1 MRQNKM
7 NNELP
12 QIYCDMDQVLVNF
25 MGGANKVLTAKG
37 LQPFQQGEKD
47 VKWEA
52 LRSVPK
58 FWANLEPMSDAMMLW
73 RYIKP
78 HQPYILSTP
87 SKRMATCKPEKLEW
101 IRKHLGN
108 VEHVYLV
115 PREEKQKFAVTSD
128 GTPNLLIDDYEK
140 NIKEWVAKGG
150 IGIRHINSIN
160 TISQL
165 RKIGY

>member
-1 MRQNKM
+1 MT
-7 NNELP
+7 NELP

-101 IRKHLGN
+101 IRKHYN
-108 VEHVYLV
+108 F
-115 PREEKQKFAVTSD
+115 RM
-128 GTPNLLIDDYEK
+128 LLK
-140 NIKEWVAKGG
+140 
-150 IGIRHINSIN
+150 SSS
-160 TISQL
+160 TL
-165 RKIGY
+165 RKKRDAGRG

>member
-1 MRQNKM
+1 
-7 NNELP
+7 
-12 QIYCDMDQVLVNF
+12 
-25 MGGANKVLTAKG
+25 
-37 LQPFQQGEKD
+37 
-47 VKWEA
+47 
-52 LRSVPK
+52 
-58 FWANLEPMSDAMMLW
+58 
-73 RYIKP
+73 
-78 HQPYILSTP
+78 
-87 SKRMATCKPEKLEW
+87 MATCKPEKLEW

>member
-1 MRQNKM
+1 M

-25 MGGANKVLTAKG
+25 LGGANKVLTAQG

-47 VKWEA
+47 VTWEA
-52 LRSVPK
+52 LSKVPK
-58 FWANLEPMSDAMMLW
+58 FWANLEPMPDAMMLW

-87 SKRMATCKPEKLEW
+87 SKRMVTCKPEKLEW

-108 VEHVYLV
+108 VEQIYLV
-115 PREEKQKFAVTSD
+115 PRENKQKFAVTSD

-150 IGIRHINSIN
+150 IGIRHINSMN

>member
-1 MRQNKM
+1 M

-12 QIYCDMDQVLVNF
+12 QIYCDMDQVLVNL
-25 MGGANKVLTAKG
+25 MGGANKALAAAG
-37 LQPFQQGEKD
+37 LKPFPQEEKD
-47 VKWEA
+47 AKWKA
-52 LRSVPK
+52 LSKVPK

-78 HQPYILSTP
+78 HQAYILSTP

-108 VEHVYLV
+108 VEQIHLV
-115 PREEKQKFAVTSD
+115 PRDDKQKFAITKD

-140 NIKEWVAKGG
+140 NIKEWVSAGG

>member
-1 MRQNKM
+1 M

-25 MGGANKVLTAKG
+25 IGGANKVLTAKG

-150 IGIRHINSIN
+150 IGIRHINSMN

>member
-1 MRQNKM
+1 M

-12 QIYCDMDQVLVNF
+12 QIYCDMDEVLVNF
-25 MGGANKVLTAKG
+25 MDGANKALAAQG
-37 LQPFQQGEKD
+37 LGTFKETEKD
-47 VKWEA
+47 VIWEA
-52 LRSVPK
+52 LNKVPK
-58 FWANLEPMSDAMMLW
+58 FWANLDPMPDAMRLW

-78 HQPYILSTP
+78 HQPHILSTP
-87 SKRMATCKPEKLEW
+87 SKHMVTCKPEKNEW

-108 VEHVYLV
+108 VEQVNLV
-115 PREEKQKFAVTSD
+115 PRENKQTFAVNKD

-150 IGIRHINSIN
+150 IGIRHINSMN